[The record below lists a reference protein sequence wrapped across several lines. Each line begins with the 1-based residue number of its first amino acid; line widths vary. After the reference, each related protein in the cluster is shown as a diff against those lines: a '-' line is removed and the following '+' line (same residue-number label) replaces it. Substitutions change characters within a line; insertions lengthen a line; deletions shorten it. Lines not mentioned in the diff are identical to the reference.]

1 VAKGYVARVDSNIAL
16 LEEHKREQL
25 RGHAQRRHLP
35 VN

>member
-1 VAKGYVARVDSNIAL
+1 VVNGYVARVDLNMAL